1 MDFTVGGCP
10 RRVLKGIDWETRSGE
25 FLSILGPSGCGKT
38 TLLRVLAG
46 ALRPAAGQIERIADA
61 GDGVG
66 GWLLVRQENALFPW
80 MTALENAG
88 FGLEMQRVP
97 KAEWEARA
105 RKALADYGLAGFE
118 DAYPAQLS
126 LGTFLGPQNAM
137 GR

>member
-66 GWLLVRQENALFPW
+66 GLLLVRQENALFPLDDGVGECRVW
-80 MTALENAG
+80 AGNA
-88 FGLEMQRVP
+88 
-97 KAEWEARA
+97 ARA
-105 RKALADYGLAGFE
+105 EGGVGSAG
-118 DAYPAQLS
+118 AKGA
-126 LGTFLGPQNAM
+126 G
-137 GR
+137 